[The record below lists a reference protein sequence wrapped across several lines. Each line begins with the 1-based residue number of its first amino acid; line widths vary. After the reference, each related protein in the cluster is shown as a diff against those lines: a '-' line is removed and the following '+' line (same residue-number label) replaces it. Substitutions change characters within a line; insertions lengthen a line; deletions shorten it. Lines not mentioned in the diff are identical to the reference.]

1 MFEVEMFR
9 DVAYFGDR
17 LKVAKFEDGK
27 TTVLTDL
34 VWKELKEGEY
44 YEGVLLLDVEY
55 DGLLEKIK
63 GLENNEKEYY
73 KGKYQE
79 ALKTIEILKTILY
92 NRFKIKE

>member
-1 MFEVEMFR
+1 MFKVEIFR
-9 DVAYFGDR
+9 DIRYFGDR

-27 TTVLTDL
+27 TSVLIDL

-44 YEGVLLLDVEY
+44 YDGVLLLDKDY
-55 DGLLEKIK
+55 DGLIEKLK

>member
-1 MFEVEMFR
+1 MFKVELFR
-9 DVAYFGDR
+9 DITSFADR

-27 TTVLTDL
+27 TRVLVDL
-34 VWKELKEGEY
+34 VWKELKEGEH
-44 YEGVLLLDVEY
+44 YEGVLLPDEEY

-63 GLENNEKEYY
+63 GLENSEKEYY

-92 NRFKIKE
+92 NRLKIEE

>member
-1 MFEVEMFR
+1 MFKVEMFR

-44 YEGVLLLDVEY
+44 YEGVLLLDEEY

-63 GLENNEKEYY
+63 GLEIMKKN
-73 KGKYQE
+73 
-79 ALKTIEILKTILY
+79 I
-92 NRFKIKE
+92 IKVSIKKH